1 MQIIKKVERA
11 SEIREDI
18 SKDIVSS
25 MLNGQKFKI
34 LVDGMMSIGKTYL
47 INELTETY
55 KDVDMINILV
65 APTQLLCEQ
74 VSNKYPI
81 FNLVIAGCVYNG
93 EKSIVTTPDS
103 LPKIIENIEGKPFI
117 LYVDEAHKI
126 IDDSLYRWNAYKN
139 IDKYADYDNCL
150 GQIFTTATAENLY
163 ELFEFTTVYD
173 LRGKNREAQELEI
186 LVVDRLDYKTKKA
199 ILNSY
204 KDTENQ
210 TIYYNNNV
218 KELEKLSDLLNN
230 ETRISKETLIHEE
243 INIKHEHLCS
253 QNKKISTVAVELTK
267 NSTIPKDIKYF
278 GFTSAGDAGIEIYTE
293 KVCDFIAFA
302 DKNTFTFNGEIQANG
317 RIRTNVDKITI
328 VVEKSDKPA
337 DKILSWREYRQ
348 LELEK
353 ANKDY
358 NKYLEFWDYAKAN
371 DMECEVIN
379 SLINFNE
386 TRGYKNSF
394 EYEEGKIILNKYKLE
409 KLIWSNYWK
418 LVLTRPG
425 VLLNK
430 FKSSKTITAKKYT
443 VREFN
448 PVLNEHDK
456 KMIKEQ
462 EEQEAQKQLEK
473 GNLCSIYMKELLS
486 LDDDVITGLFNKDLS
501 IEENKYD
508 YKKLTFVKDYK
519 KTRYTSIK
527 NLKRFNVINELE
539 LYKMF
544 LDEKITNKYIFEL
557 EAIENRK
564 VYKNLYKEN
573 KLDLLMTKKTDRA
586 TEYYLIRK
594 FFEDDKG
601 KLKKDRLTS
610 NKLRLLFEYLKE
622 NGNISKKKEFKK
634 ANEEKLLETLSTIF
648 TIKNNKV
655 TSLLKNN

>member
-81 FNLVIAGCVYNG
+81 FNLVIAGCTYNG

-117 LYVDEAHKI
+117 LYIDEAHKI

-418 LVLTRPG
+418 LVLTRPS

-473 GNLCSIYMKELLS
+473 GNLCSMYMKELLS
-486 LDDDVITGLFNKDLS
+486 LDDNIITGLFNKDLS
-501 IEENKYD
+501 IEESKDD

-622 NGNISKKKEFKK
+622 NGNINKKKEFKK

>member
-418 LVLTRPG
+418 LVLTRPSA
-425 VLLNK
+425 LLNK

-486 LDDDVITGLFNKDLS
+486 LDDDIITGLFNKDLS
-501 IEENKYD
+501 IEENKDD

-519 KTRYTSIK
+519 RTRYTSIK

>member
-418 LVLTRPG
+418 LVLTRPS

-486 LDDDVITGLFNKDLS
+486 LDDDIITGLFNKDLS
-501 IEENKYD
+501 IEENKDD

-519 KTRYTSIK
+519 RTRYTSIK

-601 KLKKDRLTS
+601 KLIQDRLSS

-622 NGNISKKKEFKK
+622 NGNINKKKEFKE
-634 ANEEKLLETLSTIF
+634 AIEEKLLETLLTIF
-648 TIKNNKV
+648 NTSDNKI
-655 TSLLKNN
+655 TSLKD

>member
-81 FNLVIAGCVYNG
+81 FNLVIAGCTYNG

-117 LYVDEAHKI
+117 LYIDEAHKI

-253 QNKKISTVAVELTK
+253 QNKKISSVAVELTK

-337 DKILSWREYRQ
+337 DKIFSWREYRQ

-371 DMECEVIN
+371 NMECEVIN

-418 LVLTRPG
+418 LVLTRPSA
-425 VLLNK
+425 LLNK

-486 LDDDVITGLFNKDLS
+486 LDDDIITGLFNKDLS
-501 IEENKYD
+501 IEENKDD

-601 KLKKDRLTS
+601 KLKRDRLS
-610 NKLRLLFEYLKE
+610 SKKLRLLFEYLKE
-622 NGNISKKKEFKK
+622 NGNINKKKEFKEATEK
-634 ANEEKLLETLSTIF
+634 KLLETLNTIF
-648 TIKNNKV
+648 NTSDNIIK
-655 TSLLKNN
+655 SLKI

>member
-501 IEENKYD
+501 IEENKDD

-519 KTRYTSIK
+519 RTRYTSIK